1 MLAAGQWWMHLG
13 GNVAGWLLDGVARG
27 AEALR
32 ERLSVSS
39 QRKAANGKQAGLA
52 AGEGWGLHLEKKGAG
67 RSVDGAA
74 RGAEALRE
82 RVSVSSKR
90 QAASKQANRV
100 GCWGGVG
107 AAP

>member
-1 MLAAGQWWMHLG
+1 VGVSSKQEARHQEASSVGCWGVVDAAPWGKCSW
-13 GNVAGWLLDGVARG
+13 VLLDGVARG

-39 QRKAANGKQAGLA
+39 LRKAANGKQAGLA
-52 AGEGWGLHLEKKGAG
+52 AGEGWGLHLEKKGVG

-82 RVSVSSKR
+82 RVSVSSK
-90 QAASKQANRV
+90 QA
-100 GCWGGVG
+100 G
-107 AAP
+107 